1 MQHRKRSGPDERFAS
16 NGQETD
22 MTTETRTTGAA
33 RFILQKRSLLL
44 AGLRLVPVAA
54 MLLGLGSLA
63 PDASATSCYQPASI
77 SVNGGTVANQTTVRL
92 SADGGTATSNANG
105 GNNNTATGG
114 AGGANGNGGNAA
126 AGNAGPATAAA
137 NGGMIDLDTVNS
149 GGNSGNRIAVSTG
162 SAPCSYGPRTVA
174 ITGGTVSNQT
184 TVRLSADGGTAT
196 ANANGGNN
204 NTATG
209 GAGGATGKG
218 GNAAAG
224 NAGTA
229 TATANGG
236 TISVGNINSGGNSG
250 NQIAVQGGQ
259 GNVAI

>member
-33 RFILQKRSLLL
+33 RFILQKRSVLL

-77 SVNGGTVANQTTVRL
+77 AVNGGQVSNRTTLDL
-92 SADGGTATSNANG
+92 SADGGTATANANG

-114 AGGANGNGGNAA
+114 AGGAFGNGGNAA
-126 AGNAGPATAAA
+126 AGNAGTATAQA
-137 NGGMIDLDTVNS
+137 NGGTVTVGAINS
-149 GGNSGNRIAVSTG
+149 GGNSGNQIAVQG
-162 SAPCSYGPRTVA
+162 SQGNVA
-174 ITGGTVSNQT
+174 VDGGTVTNQT
-184 TVRLSADGGTAT
+184 TVTISADGGTAT

-209 GAGGATGKG
+209 GAGGATG
-218 GNAAAG
+218 
-224 NAGTA
+224 
-229 TATANGG
+229 NG
-236 TISVGNINSGGNSG
+236 
-250 NQIAVQGGQ
+250 
-259 GNVAI
+259 

>member
-33 RFILQKRSLLL
+33 RFILQKRSVLL

-77 SVNGGTVANQTTVRL
+77 AVNGGQ
-92 SADGGTATSNANG
+92 
-105 GNNNTATGG
+105 
-114 AGGANGNGGNAA
+114 
-126 AGNAGPATAAA
+126 
-137 NGGMIDLDTVNS
+137 
-149 GGNSGNRIAVSTG
+149 
-162 SAPCSYGPRTVA
+162 
-174 ITGGTVSNQT
+174 VSNRT
-184 TVRLSADGGTAT
+184 TLDLSADGGTAT

-209 GAGGATGKG
+209 GAGGAGNG

-224 NAGTA
+224 NAGP
-229 TATANGG
+229 ATANANGG
-236 TISVGNINSGGNSG
+236 MIDLDNINSGGNSG
-250 NQIAVQGGQ
+250 NRIAVS
-259 GNVAI
+259 